1 MPSYLI
7 EVYGCQMN
15 VRDAELLDGIM
26 LSSGFTRACGSS
38 DSDVVLVVTCAVRER
53 AEVRAMGRV
62 TQLAGAGR
70 RKKPVVVVC
79 GCVAQEHGAE
89 LLEKYP
95 QVDLVV
101 GPDCYHRIPE
111 LLSSGGRTAEVTQGF
126 DDYEDLPSRRSRFP
140 RAFVTVTRGCDNFCS
155 YCIVPHVRGR
165 ERSRAPDKIVREVE
179 ELVESGFREI
189 TLLGQNVNSYR
200 SGDLGF
206 PGLLRRVA
214 RAAGPAWVRFV
225 TSHPRDLSESLVE
238 VMASEDSVCSALHLP
253 AQSGSDAVLRGM
265 NRGYTR
271 MDYLDK
277 VARLRTSMPGIVLST
292 DMIAGFPGETED
304 DFRDSLSLLSEVE
317 YDYGFLFRYS
327 ERKGTAAV
335 EMPGSVPVPERLER
349 LHRLQDVQNGITRAK
364 SAALLGRTLRILVTG
379 PGRVGGQLVGRTPG
393 NRTVV
398 VSGTDSI
405 PGQFLN
411 VRITRA
417 DGWTHHGEP
426 Q

>member
-1 MPSYLI
+1 
-7 EVYGCQMN
+7 
-15 VRDAELLDGIM
+15 
-26 LSSGFTRACGSS
+26 
-38 DSDVVLVVTCAVRER
+38 
-53 AEVRAMGRV
+53 
-62 TQLAGAGR
+62 
-70 RKKPVVVVC
+70 
-79 GCVAQEHGAE
+79 
-89 LLEKYP
+89 
-95 QVDLVV
+95 
-101 GPDCYHRIPE
+101 
-111 LLSSGGRTAEVTQGF
+111 
-126 DDYEDLPSRRSRFP
+126 
-140 RAFVTVTRGCDNFCS
+140 
-155 YCIVPHVRGR
+155 
-165 ERSRAPDKIVREVE
+165 
-179 ELVESGFREI
+179 
-189 TLLGQNVNSYR
+189 
-200 SGDLGF
+200 
-206 PGLLRRVA
+206 
-214 RAAGPAWVRFV
+214 
-225 TSHPRDLSESLVE
+225 
-238 VMASEDSVCSALHLP
+238 MASEDSVCSALHLP

-271 MDYLDK
+271 KDYLDK